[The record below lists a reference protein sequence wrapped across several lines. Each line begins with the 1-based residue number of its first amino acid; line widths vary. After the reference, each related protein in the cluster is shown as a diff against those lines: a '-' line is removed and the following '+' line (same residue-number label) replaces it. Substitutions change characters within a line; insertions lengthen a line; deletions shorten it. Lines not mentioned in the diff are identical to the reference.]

1 MSNLAVR
8 LATAAVAVPLVVCG
22 LLLLPPVATLVMA
35 VVASTAGGYEVL
47 GLFGH
52 ARRGPLRVAGALLGG
67 MLVAVVYAVGHRP
80 QLLLMSLS
88 SILAVA
94 LILGLLGTGEMKRVG
109 RKQAGLCLAAF
120 YPAVFMALV
129 ALIRR
134 DVPDGG
140 LWIILALGTA
150 FLSDTGAYFAGR
162 FLGRRKLAPRL
173 SPNKTVEGAMGGVLA
188 SLLAMTVASP
198 LLMPG
203 LPLLHA
209 AALGVLGSLVGQA
222 GDLVE
227 SLLKRASDAKDT
239 GGFFPGHGGMLDRID
254 GAVFTTALFYG
265 YLILWG
271 AP

>member
-1 MSNLAVR
+1 M
-8 LATAAVAVPLVVCG
+8 PLVVAG
-22 LLLLPPVATLVMA
+22 LLLLPPVVTLIMA
-35 VVASTAGGYEVL
+35 VAAATAGGYEVL

-52 ARRGPLRVAGALLGG
+52 AGRGPLRIAGALLGG
-67 MLVAVVYAVGHRP
+67 MLVAVVYAVGQRP
-80 QLLLMSLS
+80 ELLLLSLS
-88 SILAVA
+88 SILIVA
-94 LILGLLGTGEMKRVG
+94 LLLGLLGTGEMKQVG

-120 YPAVFMALV
+120 YPAIFLSLI

-134 DVPDGG
+134 DVPSGG

-173 SPNKTVEGAMGGVLA
+173 SPNKTIEGSLGGILA
-188 SLLAMTVASP
+188 SVLTCIAASYVMLP
-198 LLMPG
+198 E

-209 AALGVLGSLVGQA
+209 VALGVLGSIVGQA

-239 GGFFPGHGGMLDRID
+239 GGIFPGHGGMLDRID
-254 GAVFTTALFYG
+254 AAVFTTALFYG
-265 YLILWG
+265 YLYFW
-271 AP
+271 AVP

>member
-8 LATAAVAVPLVVCG
+8 IATAAVVVPVVVAGLV
-22 LLLLPPVATLVMA
+22 LLPPVATLVMA
-35 VVASTAGGYEVL
+35 VVASTAGGYELL

-52 ARRGPLRVAGALLGG
+52 PARGPLRVAGSLLGG
-67 MLVAVVYAVGHRP
+67 MLVAVIYAVGHRP
-80 QLLLMSLS
+80 ELLLLSLS
-88 SILAVA
+88 SILVVA
-94 LILGLLGTGEMKRVG
+94 LLLGLLGTGEMQKVG

-120 YPAVFMALV
+120 YPAIFMSLI

-134 DVPDGG
+134 DVPSGA
-140 LWIILALGTA
+140 LWVILALATA

-162 FLGRRKLAPRL
+162 FLGRHKLAPRL
-173 SPNKTVEGAMGGVLA
+173 SPNKTIEGSLGGILGSLATCVFASYVLIP
-188 SLLAMTVASP
+188 S
-198 LLMPG
+198 

-209 AALGVLGSLVGQA
+209 AVLGVLGSIVGQA

-227 SLLKRASDAKDT
+227 SLLKRASDTKDT

-254 GAVFTTALFYG
+254 AAVFTTVLFYG
-265 YLILWG
+265 YLHFWG